1 MKQAF
6 ALLVFLHVVLLDGA
20 QGSGWSMTVPTEV
33 TGVVGKPLILPC
45 SFTHPYKNYNGNI
58 TVIWK
63 TDRYDGPVIFK
74 CTDYNETDGCRIS
87 VNNGNKYKLDGNP
100 RHNNLSLRI
109 LHLGENDTNT
119 YFCRVELTT
128 DSHSKYESKTGT
140 QILIPGINP
149 ETAWSMKI
157 PPEVTGVIGRSLV
170 LPCSFTHP
178 YRHYNSSITVMW
190 KVETFEGPVIFKCTD
205 HGGSGD
211 CKTTI
216 NHGDHYKLIGNPRHN
231 DLSLLITNLTIN
243 DSNIFFCRV
252 ELTAK
257 PNANYQS
264 ANGIRV
270 HVTGTTGNPET
281 AWSMKIPPEVTGV
294 IGRSLVLPC
303 SFSHPYRHYNGS
315 ITVMWK
321 VKSFEGPVIFKC
333 TDHDGN
339 GDCKTTINQGN
350 HYKFAGNL
358 QHNDLSLLITN
369 LTINDSNIFFC
380 RVELTA
386 EPHAKY
392 QSSNGILVHVT
403 EMPRIISVTVGSD
416 NHAGYKAV
424 CVAEGIPLPAVTWL
438 DPNHHICSSASRIIH
453 KHQIIQEMHSL
464 AENGKYMCVAENKH
478 GKDTANVFFFGF
490 QPLGNSSYIF
500 LILCSALGI
509 KLLLFVILVGVL
521 IYFRRD
527 DPSETAPQSS
537 SCRKRQESTYENVRE
552 QSPQ

>member
-270 HVTGTTGNPET
+270 HVT
-281 AWSMKIPPEVTGV
+281 
-294 IGRSLVLPC
+294 
-303 SFSHPYRHYNGS
+303 
-315 ITVMWK
+315 
-321 VKSFEGPVIFKC
+321 
-333 TDHDGN
+333 
-339 GDCKTTINQGN
+339 
-350 HYKFAGNL
+350 
-358 QHNDLSLLITN
+358 
-369 LTINDSNIFFC
+369 
-380 RVELTA
+380 
-386 EPHAKY
+386 
-392 QSSNGILVHVT
+392 